1 MIGLLETKEE
11 TLKFLIKDYFKLS
24 QKKLAE
30 EFEVTE
36 AEMSKII
43 NNHEKKL
50 KNIHLLG
57 FCHLQDIPY
66 EIFNI
71 KKFNTEEK
79 VMSFLDNYKR
89 SKEEEIFENSNE
101 ALVEDLVGTWYA
113 YVHPSSPIADI
124 YCIETIISADL
135 RVKDQHRN
143 FGKIFM
149 GERQSIMVKKAQ
161 NSRNF
166 VNIVFDNDQVV
177 YGLFSFSML
186 SKSNQIN
193 REMCNFG
200 FFSRKKLDLKVAQK
214 ILGESIDKVQ
224 LKIDVDFKERV
235 VAYGRVG

>member
-11 TLKFLIKDYFKLS
+11 TLQFLIKKHLKLS

-30 EFEVTE
+30 AFEVTE

-50 KNIHLLG
+50 KNVHLLG
-57 FCHLQDIPY
+57 LCQLEDIPY
-66 EIFNI
+66 EIFDN

-79 VMSFLDNYKR
+79 VVSFLEAYKN
-89 SKEEEIFENSNE
+89 SQKEEVFEKKNE
-101 ALVEDLVGTWYA
+101 ELVEDLVGVWYA
-113 YVHPSSPIADI
+113 YVHPSNPLADI
-124 YCIETIISADL
+124 YCIETIISDDL
-135 RVKDQHRN
+135 SVKDQHRN
-143 FGKIFM
+143 FGKVFM

-177 YGLFSFSML
+177 YGMFPFSML
-186 SKSNQIN
+186 SKTNQVN

-200 FFSRKKLDLKVAQK
+200 FFSRKKLDLNVAQK
-214 ILGESIDKVQ
+214 ILGESINSVQ
-224 LKIDVDFKERV
+224 MKIDVDFKERV
-235 VAYGRVG
+235 VAYGRLG

>member
-11 TLKFLIKDYFKLS
+11 TLKFLIKSYLKLS

-43 NNHEKKL
+43 NNQEKKL

-57 FCHLQDIPY
+57 FCYLYDLPY
-66 EIFNI
+66 EVFDN
-71 KKFNTEEK
+71 KKFNTEKK
-79 VMSFLDNYKR
+79 VMFFLENYKT
-89 SKEEEIFENSNE
+89 SKEEEIFEKDI
-101 ALVEDLVGTWYA
+101 ALIEDLVGTWYA
-113 YVHPSSPIADI
+113 YVYPSNTLADI
-124 YCIETIISADL
+124 YCIETTILEDL

-143 FGKIFM
+143 FGKLLM
-149 GERQSIMVKKAQ
+149 GERQSIIVKKAQ

-177 YGLFSFSML
+177 YGMFPFSML
-186 SKSNQIN
+186 SKTNQVN

-200 FFSRKKLDLKVAQK
+200 FFSRKKLDLNVAQK
-214 ILGESIDKVQ
+214 ILGESIKSVQ
-224 LKIDVDFKERV
+224 MKIDVDFKERI
-235 VAYGRVG
+235 VAYGQLR